1 VNIKEFKVG
10 DIITRNEGMKYAH
23 NGSVD
28 GSWCGD
34 RLILKGHDPVSKI
47 IFLEH
52 ADGVFEGDVTKL
64 SYARDAWDEGWCTYP
79 ESIYQK
85 IKSKM

>member
-1 VNIKEFKVG
+1 MNIKEFKVG
-10 DIITRNEGMKYAH
+10 DIITRNEGMKYAY

-52 ADGVFEGDVTKL
+52 TESPFSGDITNL
-64 SYARDAWDEGWCTYP
+64 SYARDAWDEGWCAYP
-79 ESIYQK
+79 ESIYQETK
-85 IKSKM
+85 